1 MRLQGTNFQSLTEF
15 DLDVSGLTVVVGPSN
30 KGKSAIFRALRGM
43 FRNELSSEYIRTGSN
58 GLELT
63 ATLDGGIIIAERTPK
78 GSTQYKINDKPF
90 KKLNQ
95 TIPPE
100 LRAFGMNEVEVGDF
114 TIDPIFARQNGKQF
128 LIDSEAYTPMELN
141 TILGAF
147 ASTEKLEAGKK
158 AANLEIT
165 HKNAEAKTL
174 AEEVVQAE
182 TRKALMETFDRDAE
196 GVAQGLKRLKPDV
209 EGLEAKKHWLMASM
223 ERQRALQP
231 LQEVVSELSVPDM
244 GGVERLVQA
253 RDYAVQATN
262 SFRINKFCRRVQ
274 DGVGVAAT
282 TGMETAKLASTIQLL
297 VGLAGLLA
305 HHQKCDIRPL
315 TAALGSTNEGFTK
328 SNALTESIILLK
340 RCRTYLDHTASLRS
354 QLTDTDQDMNVLKA
368 QIQETQEQMQENQKV
383 TCPACGNRFDPSHT
397 CEVIDART
405 T

>member
-1 MRLQGTNFQSLTEF
+1 
-15 DLDVSGLTVVVGPSN
+15 
-30 KGKSAIFRALRGM
+30 M
-43 FRNELSSEYIRTGSN
+43 FRNELPSEYIRTGSN

-297 VGLAGLLA
+297 VELAELLA